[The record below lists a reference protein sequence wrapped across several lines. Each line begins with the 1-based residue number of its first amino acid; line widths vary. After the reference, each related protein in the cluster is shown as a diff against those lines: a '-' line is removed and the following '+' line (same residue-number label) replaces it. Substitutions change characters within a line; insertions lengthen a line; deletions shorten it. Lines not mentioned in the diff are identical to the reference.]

1 MSRVTRSSRRRLG
14 CGGRA
19 RGMADVAR
27 KASLG
32 RESLYNALSPGGNPA
47 FATVM
52 QVIRALGLRLRPAKA
67 AR

>member
-1 MSRVTRSSRRRLG
+1 
-14 CGGRA
+14 
-19 RGMADVAR
+19 MADVAR